1 MEMRMS
7 RSLGERTRYA
17 ASELYHLMRSD
28 YTSPA
33 GPDRAEVA

>member
-1 MEMRMS
+1 MS
-7 RSLGERTRYA
+7 RSLGGTHTLRGT
-17 ASELYHLMRSD
+17 ELDHLMRSD